1 MFNRSNRFMTS
12 SSRKKTGNIP
22 IKPKSIAQERVD
34 IEREALTAK
43 IEIASESASHYRSN
57 RTKTSLLIALIVHV
71 VGFAFLAF
79 FIKTEYEPQ
88 EFIGVEWVEV
98 PAPVLRN
105 IQRKPI
111 DKLFQQEFNTRNI
124 TTKSTSR
131 LSEPAPDV
139 TGTVAKGPDLV
150 PTKVRVN
157 LSRNPS
163 EMLATVSTD
172 ADIPKNI
179 GDFTVSVDGGASGTP
194 GGTGLGSGTDD
205 GVASAIGR
213 GDGSGRGRGGLS
225 LVRETAAGG
234 LGDISGKEFTDLI
247 TIPENKLG
255 AILIGEGRDIMGY
268 IRIIR
273 LKHSLS
279 DWWQDPTAIPSFM
292 DWLKEHTRIRADMK
306 VAGGALSLTDPMI
319 LDAPFVFMTGH
330 DKNITISRNMVKGGP
345 LTDSFSQEERAALRK
360 YIVESKG
367 TLFFDDCGFNGLFA
381 AKVEEELRII
391 FPEYDLKHIPYNH
404 EIYHIY
410 YELPKPPNGG
420 DIFWNSENNPQ
431 VTNFPHQRGITIG
444 RRLAIVFN
452 RKDYLCAMETAE
464 IPSRTMLRLRRSIA
478 VHKFMT
484 NLLVYAMKYGGNTDR
499 SDYIARR

>member
-12 SSRKKTGNIP
+12 SSREKAGNIP

-131 LSEPAPDV
+131 LSDPVPDV

-213 GDGSGRGRGGLS
+213 GDGSGRGRSGLS

-306 VAGGALSLTDPMI
+306 VAGGALSLTDPM
-319 LDAPFVFMTGH
+319 
-330 DKNITISRNMVKGGP
+330 
-345 LTDSFSQEERAALRK
+345 
-360 YIVESKG
+360 SKG
-367 TLFFDDCGFNGLFA
+367 QTGA
-381 AKVEEELRII
+381 A
-391 FPEYDLKHIPYNH
+391 
-404 EIYHIY
+404 
-410 YELPKPPNGG
+410 G
-420 DIFWNSENNPQ
+420 
-431 VTNFPHQRGITIG
+431 
-444 RRLAIVFN
+444 
-452 RKDYLCAMETAE
+452 
-464 IPSRTMLRLRRSIA
+464 
-478 VHKFMT
+478 
-484 NLLVYAMKYGGNTDR
+484 
-499 SDYIARR
+499 

>member
-1 MFNRSNRFMTS
+1 MT
-12 SSRKKTGNIP
+12 SSRKKAGNIP
-22 IKPKSIAQERVD
+22 LKPKSMARETID
-34 IEREALTAK
+34 IDREVLTVK
-43 IEIASESASHYRSN
+43 IEEASETVSHRRSN
-57 RTKTSLLIALIVHV
+57 RTTASLLIALIVHAI
-71 VGFAFLAF
+71 GFTFLAF
-79 FIKTEYEPQ
+79 FIKTKYEPQ

-105 IQRKPI
+105 IQKKPI
-111 DKLFQQEFNTRNI
+111 DKLFQQNLNTRNM
-124 TTKSTSR
+124 TTKSAPR
-131 LSEPAPDV
+131 LSEPAPDI

-157 LSRNPS
+157 LSRNPNEALS
-163 EMLATVSTD
+163 AVSTN

-179 GDFTVSVDGGASGTP
+179 GDFTVSVSGGASGEP
-194 GGTGLGSGTDD
+194 GGTGLGSGTEN

-213 GDGSGRGRGGLS
+213 GGGSGKGGGGGLS
-225 LVRETAAGG
+225 LVRETGAGG
-234 LGDISGKEFTDLI
+234 LGDISGNEFTDLI

-255 AILIGEGRDIMGY
+255 AILVGEGRDIMGY
-268 IRIIR
+268 IRLIR

-306 VAGGALSLTDPMI
+306 VAGGALPLTDPMI
-319 LDAPFVFMTGH
+319 LEAPLVFMTGH
-330 DKNITISRNMVKGGP
+330 DKDVTISHNMVKGGP

-360 YIVESKG
+360 YIIESKG
-367 TLFFDDCGFNGLFA
+367 TLFFDDCGFNGTLA
-381 AKVEEELRII
+381 AKVEEELRIV
-391 FPEYDLKHIPYNH
+391 FPEYDLKHIPYDH
-404 EIYHIY
+404 EVYHIY

-420 DIFWNSENNPQ
+420 DIFWGSENNPQ
-431 VTNFPHQRGITIG
+431 VTKFPYQRGMTIDN
-444 RRLAIVFN
+444 RLAIVFN

-464 IPSRTMLRLRRSIA
+464 VQSRTMLRLRRSID

-499 SDYIARR
+499 SDYITR

>member
-1 MFNRSNRFMTS
+1 MTS
-12 SSRKKTGNIP
+12 PSQKRSGNIL
-22 IKPKSIAQERVD
+22 IRPKSIDPETTN
-34 IEREALTAK
+34 INHEALANK
-43 IEIASESASHYRSN
+43 IEQASESFSYRRSR
-57 RTKTSLLIALIVHV
+57 RTTAALFIALVVHV
-71 VGFAFLAF
+71 LVFISIAF
-79 FIKTEYEPQ
+79 FIKTKYEPQ

-98 PAPVLRN
+98 PAPVLRE
-105 IQRKPI
+105 IQRKPMN
-111 DKLFQQEFNTRNI
+111 KLFQQEFNTRDI
-124 TTKSTSR
+124 TTKSTPSFN
-131 LSEPAPDV
+131 EPAPDI
-139 TGTVAKGPDLV
+139 TGAVAKGPDLV
-150 PTKVRVN
+150 PTKVRLN
-157 LSRNPS
+157 LSRDPS
-163 EMLATVSTD
+163 ETLATVTTD

-179 GDFTVSVDGGASGTP
+179 GDFTVSVSGGASGTP
-194 GGTGLGSGTDD
+194 GGTGLGSGAED

-213 GDGSGRGRGGLS
+213 GGGGGLS
-225 LVRETAAGG
+225 LVRETGADG
-234 LGDISGKEFTDLI
+234 LGDISGDEFTDLI

-255 AILIGEGRDIMGY
+255 AILVGEGRDIMGY
-268 IRIIR
+268 IRLIR

-279 DWWQDPTAIPSFM
+279 DWWQDPTAMPSFM

-306 VAGGALSLTDPMI
+306 VAGGALPLTDPMI
-319 LDAPFVFMTGH
+319 LEAPLVFMTGH
-330 DKNITISRNMVKGGP
+330 DKDITISRNMVKGGP

-360 YIVESKG
+360 YIIESKG

-381 AKVEEELRII
+381 AKVEEELRMV
-391 FPEYDLKHIPYNH
+391 FPEYDLKHIPYDH

-431 VTNFPHQRGITIG
+431 VTKFPYQRGMTIDK
-444 RRLAIVFN
+444 RLAIVFN

-499 SDYIARR
+499 SDYITRK

>member
-1 MFNRSNRFMTS
+1 MFNQSKRLITY
-12 SSRKKTGNIP
+12 SSRKKVRNIP
-22 IKPKSIAQERVD
+22 IKSKSIAPETTD
-34 IEREALTAK
+34 LDRETLTAK
-43 IEIASESASHYRSN
+43 IASGAKSYRRSKI
-57 RTKTSLLIALIVHV
+57 TTASLLVALIVHV
-71 VGFAFLAF
+71 LGFTFLAF
-79 FIKTEYEPQ
+79 FIKTKYEPQ
-88 EFIGVEWVEV
+88 DFIGVEWVEV

-105 IQRKPI
+105 IQKKPI
-111 DKLFQQEFNTRNI
+111 DKLLQQEFNTRNL
-124 TTKSTSR
+124 TTKSTSP
-131 LSEPAPDV
+131 LNEPAPDI
-139 TGTVAKGPDLV
+139 TGTTAKGPDLV

-163 EMLATVSTD
+163 ETLAAVSTD
-172 ADIPKNI
+172 ADIPKDI

-194 GGTGLGSGTDD
+194 GGTGLGSGSGD
-205 GVASAIGR
+205 GVASAMSRGGGTGAGR
-213 GDGSGRGRGGLS
+213 RGGLS
-225 LVRETAAGG
+225 LVRETGAGG
-234 LGDISGKEFTDLI
+234 LGDVFGDEFTNLI

-255 AILIGEGRDIMGY
+255 AILVGEGRDIMGY

-273 LKHSLS
+273 LKHSFS

-306 VAGGALSLTDPMI
+306 VAGGALPLTDAMI
-319 LDAPFVFMTGH
+319 LDAPLIFMTGH
-330 DKNITISRNMVKGGP
+330 DKDITISRNMVKGGP
-345 LTDSFSQEERAALRK
+345 LTESFSPEERTALRK
-360 YIVESKG
+360 YIIESKG

-381 AKVEEELRII
+381 AKVEEELRMV
-391 FPEYDLKHIPYNH
+391 FPEYDLKHIPYEH

-431 VTNFPHQRGITIG
+431 VTKFPHQRGMTIN

-464 IPSRTMLRLRRSIA
+464 IPSRTMLRLRRSID

-499 SDYIARR
+499 SDYIAR